1 MYTKKQI
8 EGVSE
13 IIKRIAR
20 ENHIT
25 EAELRTYMKEA
36 MESGRNNPD
45 PLVQAEWA
53 GFDYA
58 GDEPTIEEF
67 ILWVS
72 ETC

>member
-1 MYTKKQI
+1 MYTKKQL
-8 EGVSE
+8 EGVNE

-25 EAELRTYMKEA
+25 EAELRAHMKEA

-53 GFDYA
+53 DFEYA
-58 GDEPTIEEF
+58 GNEPTIEEF
-67 ILWVS
+67 ILWLS